1 MANAVRLVVVC
12 TLIAAFHVS
21 SRWPLIVA
29 ANRDEHLD
37 RPSSPPRVWAADPA
51 FVAPRDE
58 AAGGTWLG
66 INRLGLFVGVTNRF
80 GVERDLRRASRGKL
94 VTEALSA
101 PSAPALHHRLAGLAA
116 DRFNA
121 FHLFYAD
128 RDRAF
133 ITWSDGATLHQR
145 EVPPGVDVITERSLG
160 GDDQARTELIRSEWE
175 KLSRAELTLDGLAGL
190 LRLHSSNPIGGTC
203 IHAPAFNYGTRS
215 STILFLGSSPSMS
228 QLWWA
233 EGHPC
238 SAVYTSLDPLLRKLG
253 EQITAPRADP

>member
-1 MANAVRLVVVC
+1 MC
-12 TLIAAFHVS
+12 TLIAAFQLS

-37 RPSSPPRVWAADPA
+37 RPSSPPRLWAGDPA
-51 FVAPRDE
+51 FLAPRDE

-66 INRLGLFVGVTNRF
+66 LNQLGLFVGVTNRF
-80 GVERDLRRASRGKL
+80 GAQRDERRTSRGKL

-101 PSAPALHHRLAGLAA
+101 PSAGALHLRLAGLAA

-121 FHLFYAD
+121 FHLLYAD

-133 ITWSDGATLHQR
+133 ITWSDGAKLHQR
-145 EVPPGVDVITERSLG
+145 ELVPGVEIVTERSLG

-175 KLSRAELTLDGLAGL
+175 KLSGAELTVDGLAGL

-203 IHAPAFNYGTRS
+203 IHAPSLNYGTRS
-215 STILFLGSSPSMS
+215 STILFLGKSPSAS
-228 QLWWA
+228 HLWWA
-233 EGHPC
+233 DGNPC
-238 SAVYTSLDPLLRKLG
+238 STTYASLDPLLAKLG
-253 EQITAPRADP
+253 EQFTAPRADP

>member
-1 MANAVRLVVVC
+1 MC
-12 TLIAAFHVS
+12 TLIAAFQVS

-37 RPSSPPRVWAADPA
+37 RPSTPPRVWEGDPA

-66 INRLGLFVGVTNRF
+66 LNQLGLFVGVTNRF
-80 GVERDLRRASRGKL
+80 GAPRDERRASRGRL

-101 PSAPALHHRLAGLAA
+101 PSARALHLRLAGLAA

-128 RDRAF
+128 RERAF
-133 ITWSDGATLHQR
+133 ITWSDGAKLHQQ
-145 EVPPGVDVITERSLG
+145 ELPPGVEIITERSLG

-175 KLSRAELTLDGLAGL
+175 KLSGAELTMDGLAGL
-190 LRLHSSNPIGGTC
+190 LRLHSSKPIGGTC
-203 IHAPAFNYGTRS
+203 IHAPALNYGTRS

-228 QLWWA
+228 HLWWA
-233 EGHPC
+233 EGNPC
-238 SAVYTSLDPLLRKLG
+238 SAAYTSLDPLLSKLG